1 MFIFLIEAHTILCND
16 IKAPKTIFK
25 FLIAF

>member
-1 MFIFLIEAHTILCND
+1 MFMFLIEAHTILCND